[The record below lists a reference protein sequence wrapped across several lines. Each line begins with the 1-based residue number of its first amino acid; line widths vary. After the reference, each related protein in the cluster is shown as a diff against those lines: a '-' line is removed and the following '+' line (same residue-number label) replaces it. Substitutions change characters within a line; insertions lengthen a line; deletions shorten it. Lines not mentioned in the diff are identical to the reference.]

1 MKKKLTKKEKILCCV
16 DDEIYLLK
24 KRVQF
29 KYDLTWAAARNS
41 VNSAI
46 KHLYSIGKKK

>member
-1 MKKKLTKKEKILCCV
+1 MKKNPTKKEKILCCV
-16 DDEIYLLK
+16 DDEIYLLM

-29 KYDLTWAAARNS
+29 KYGLTWAAARNS

-46 KHLYSIGKKK
+46 KHLYSIGGGK